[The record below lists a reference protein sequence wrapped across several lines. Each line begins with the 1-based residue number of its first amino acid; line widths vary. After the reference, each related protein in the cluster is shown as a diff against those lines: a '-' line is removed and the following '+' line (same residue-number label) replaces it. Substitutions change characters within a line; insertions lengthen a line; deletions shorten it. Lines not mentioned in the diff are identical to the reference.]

1 MNPLNYQQPD
11 PTWMKLQRQY
21 TEQPV
26 AIPVPQVYTMP
37 QQGTAAGTFFAS
49 AATVGS
55 ALFLLFGKGSKK
67 ENELAMQVFTIAAP
81 VSLGALFQLQ

>member
-1 MNPLNYQQPD
+1 
-11 PTWMKLQRQY
+11 
-21 TEQPV
+21 
-26 AIPVPQVYTMP
+26 MP
-37 QQGTAAGTFFAS
+37 QQGMAAGTFFAS

-81 VSLGALFQLQ
+81 VSLGALFQVQ